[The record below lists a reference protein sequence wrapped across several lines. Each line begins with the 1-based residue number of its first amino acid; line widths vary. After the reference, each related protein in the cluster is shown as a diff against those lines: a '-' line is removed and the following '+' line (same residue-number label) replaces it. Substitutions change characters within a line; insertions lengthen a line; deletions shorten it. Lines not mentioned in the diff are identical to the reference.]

1 MNGPE
6 QIPKSV
12 EQEKIDKQLEQIRAR
27 SEHIRGVE
35 NKQLELERR
44 GISQVI
50 KKTSH
55 VLRPKV
61 LSNKIPYPVVIDQP
75 ELIRDIDGSWK
86 HKE

>member
-1 MNGPE
+1 MNRPE
-6 QIPKSV
+6 QITKSV
-12 EQEKIDKQLEQIRAR
+12 EQQKIDKQLEQIRAR

-35 NKQLELERR
+35 NEQLKLERH
-44 GISQVI
+44 GIPEVI
-50 KKTSH
+50 KTTSH